1 MRVLIIGNGVAGT
14 MAAKT
19 LRELDLEVEISILA
33 EEKFPYYPRPNLIEF
48 LAGLRPQEKIF
59 AFPEE
64 WPERQRI
71 EVLLASPVKSLDP
84 ERKEVELVNGK
95 REKFDRLLLACG
107 ARASKPPIKGADQRG
122 VFTLRTL
129 DDALAIL
136 DYLEN
141 HRQVVVIGGGLL
153 GLEMARALRL
163 REAEVTVVE
172 FFDRLLPRQL
182 DLPGATLLKRQIE
195 SMGIK
200 VLVNQSTEEILGR
213 DEVEAVKLKSGEVIA
228 AEMVLIA
235 AGIRPSLELAE
246 QAGLKINKGVLVD
259 DFLRTSHPE
268 IFAAGDVV
276 EHRGRLYGIIPAAFD
291 QARTAAYNI
300 LGQTKPYEG
309 TIPSNSLKVIGIALT
324 SAGTIQGEGEEM
336 EELRRVDEEKGIY
349 KKIVLHKGR
358 LVGAIWMGTKKGV
371 NEIVRAVTAKIDV
384 SPWKEA
390 LLEEDFNFS
399 QLNPG

>member
-1 MRVLIIGNGVAGT
+1 MRVIIIGNGIAGT

-33 EEKFPYYPRPNLIEF
+33 EERFPYYPRPNLIEF

-64 WPERQRI
+64 WPQRQRI

-84 ERKEVELVNGK
+84 ERKEVELANGK

-107 ARASKPPIKGADQRG
+107 ARASKPPIKGADQKG

-136 DYLEN
+136 DYLKN
-141 HRQVVVIGGGLL
+141 HRLVVVIGGGLL

-163 REAEVTVVE
+163 REAEVTVIE

-195 SMGIK
+195 SLGIK
-200 VLVNQSTEEILGR
+200 VLVNQSTEEILG
-213 DEVEAVKLKSGEVIA
+213 DDGVKGVRLKGGEIIA

-235 AGIRPSLELAE
+235 AGIRPSLELAQ
-246 QAGLKINKGVLVD
+246 QAGLRINKGILVD

-324 SAGTIQGEGEEM
+324 SAGMIQGEGEEM

-349 KKIVLHKGR
+349 KKIVLQKGR
-358 LVGAIWMGTKKGV
+358 LVGAIWMGTKQGV

-399 QLNPG
+399 QLSPG

>member
-33 EEKFPYYPRPNLIEF
+33 EERFPYYPRPNLIEF

-107 ARASKPPIKGADQRG
+107 ARASKPPIKGADQKG

-163 REAEVTVVE
+163 REAEVTVIE
-172 FFDRLLPRQL
+172 FFERLLPRQL

-195 SMGIK
+195 SLGIK

-213 DEVEAVKLKSGEVIA
+213 DEVEGVKLKSGEVIA

-235 AGIRPSLELAE
+235 AGIKPSLELAE

-291 QARTAAYNI
+291 QARTASYNI

-324 SAGTIQGEGEEM
+324 SAGMIQGEGEEM

-349 KKIVLHKGR
+349 KKIVLQKGR
-358 LVGAIWMGTKKGV
+358 LVGAIWLGTKKGV